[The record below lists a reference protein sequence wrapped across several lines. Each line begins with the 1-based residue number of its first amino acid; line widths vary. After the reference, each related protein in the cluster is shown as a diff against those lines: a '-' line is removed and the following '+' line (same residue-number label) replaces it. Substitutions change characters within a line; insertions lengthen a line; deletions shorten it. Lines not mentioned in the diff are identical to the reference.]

1 MTIASS
7 LHVVTRSIGTAL
19 LLTAM
24 GAPWMAPSAR
34 SADVEPLRVGV
45 KRIVEDLTNGCR
57 GDFKSYCSS
66 VTPGE
71 GRLAFC
77 LVAHADKRS
86 PQCESALSVARR
98 EAETLMKQYVESCEA
113 DIAFLCSGTIPG
125 EGRIAQCLLDHR
137 ASLSQTCGE
146 VADIVETIIFP
157 ASNPAVGGSTTAAI
171 PTAPT
176 SSAPA
181 KEAGAISGAE
191 IIAALDSKVAGII
204 EKGKQGCAADLEKY
218 CSSVTPGEGRL
229 AFCLTAHADKRTPA
243 CESALAVAR
252 SEAESLIN
260 EVDQSIHACSPDVA
274 ALCAGT
280 PPGDGRIAQC
290 LLEQRDALSSACGQV
305 LDKLG
310 NVIFPPRNQA
320 VADSAGPAETTPEAQ
335 SKAASAPSAAQ
346 IIAALD
352 SKVAAI
358 IEKGKQG
365 CAADLEEYCS
375 SVTPG
380 EGRLA
385 FCLTAHADKRT
396 PACESALAVTRS
408 EAETLISEVDRSI
421 QACVP
426 DIASLCAGT
435 QPGEGR
441 IAQCLLEQREALSS
455 RCGEVLDKLDKVIFP
470 PRNKAADASQVPAAT
485 PPESIKEVTAE
496 GLGAAGKTSVALV
509 ALDAKVQGIIEKG
522 KQGCAADLETYCSS
536 VTPGEGR
543 LAFCL
548 TAHADKRSA
557 ACDSALAV
565 ARSEAETLITELNQS
580 IEACSPDVA
589 ALCSGTEP
597 GEGRIAQCLADQ
609 RDMLTEACGQVV
621 DVVGKVVFAPRNQPA
636 VVQAPVSD
644 RAQITTGA
652 VNPVPPAGEKACRT
666 VEASVTDWG
675 QDATK
680 QDARKLLRKQVGA
693 FVAKRGL
700 EDYTAGSG
708 AVACS
713 TDLNLLVAGYYTCKA
728 KTQVCWSAEAQ
739 QEAVRKKEQGAP

>member
-1 MTIASS
+1 MKIASG
-7 LHVVTRSIGTAL
+7 VRWAARSIGAAL
-19 LLTAM
+19 LLTFLC
-24 GAPWMAPSAR
+24 APWAALSAR
-34 SADVEPLRVGV
+34 SAEVEPLRAGV
-45 KRIVEDLTNGCR
+45 KKIVEDLTNGCR

-113 DIAFLCSGTIPG
+113 DIAFLCSGTQPG

-146 VADIVETIIFP
+146 VADIVETIVFP
-157 ASNPAVGGSTTAAI
+157 ASNPAEGGMTTAAI
-171 PTAPT
+171 PTEIT

-181 KEAGAISGAE
+181 NEAGAMSGAE
-191 IIAALDSKVAGII
+191 IIAALDSKVASII
-204 EKGKQGCAADLEKY
+204 EKGAKGCAADLEKY

-229 AFCLTAHADKRTPA
+229 AFCLTAHADKRTLA
-243 CESALAVAR
+243 CEGALAVAR

-260 EVDQSIHACSPDVA
+260 EVDQSIQACSPDIA

-320 VADSAGPAETTPEAQ
+320 VADSAGSAETTPEAQ
-335 SKAASAPSAAQ
+335 PKEASAPSAAQ

-352 SKVAAI
+352 TKVAGI
-358 IEKGKQG
+358 IEKGKKG
-365 CAADLEEYCS
+365 CATDLEQYCS

-396 PACESALAVTRS
+396 PACESALAVARS
-408 EAETLISEVDRSI
+408 EAENLINEVDQSI

-455 RCGEVLDKLDKVIFP
+455 RCGEVLDRLDKVIFP
-470 PRNKAADASQVPAAT
+470 PRNQAADASQAPGVT
-485 PPESIKEVTAE
+485 PPQSLQETTAE
-496 GLGAAGKTSVALV
+496 RLGAADTLSVALV
-509 ALDAKVQGIIEKG
+509 ALNAKVQGIIEKG
-522 KQGCAADLETYCSS
+522 KQGCAADLESYCSS

-557 ACDSALAV
+557 ACESALAL
-565 ARSEAETLITELNQS
+565 ARSEAELLINEINQS
-580 IEACSPDVA
+580 IDACSPDVA

-621 DVVGKVVFAPRNQPA
+621 DVVGKVVFAPRNQPT
-636 VVQAPVSD
+636 VVQAPVSGS
-644 RAQITTGA
+644 AQITTGA

-680 QDARKLLRKQVGA
+680 QDARKLLKKQVGA
-693 FVAKRGL
+693 FVAKRGVKN
-700 EDYTAGSG
+700 YTANSA

-713 TDLNLLVAGYYTCKA
+713 TDLNLLLAGYYTCKA

-739 QEAVRKKEQGAP
+739 QEAVMKKKQGAP

>member
-1 MTIASS
+1 MSTKIASG
-7 LHVVTRSIGTAL
+7 VRMATRSIGAAL
-19 LLTAM
+19 LLTFM

-34 SADVEPLRVGV
+34 SADVEPLRAGV
-45 KRIVEDLTNGCR
+45 KKIIEDLTNGCR

-86 PQCESALSVARR
+86 PQCESALSIARR

-113 DIAFLCSGTIPG
+113 DIAFLCSGTKPG

-137 ASLSQTCGE
+137 ASLSQPCGE
-146 VADIVETIIFP
+146 VADIVETIVFP
-157 ASNPAVGGSTTAAI
+157 ASNPEAAGTSTAAI
-171 PTAPT
+171 PGAVE

-181 KEAGAISGAE
+181 KEAGALSGAE
-191 IIAALDSKVAGII
+191 IINALDTKVAGII
-204 EKGKQGCAADLEKY
+204 DEGKQGCASDLEKY

-252 SEAESLIN
+252 SEAESLID
-260 EVDQSIHACSPDVA
+260 EVDRSIQACSPDIA

-280 PPGDGRIAQC
+280 TPGDGRIAQC
-290 LLEQRDALSSACGQV
+290 LLEQRDALSSSCGQV

-320 VADSAGPAETTPEAQ
+320 VADRAGPAETTSEAQ
-335 SKAASAPSAAQ
+335 PKEASAPSGAD

-352 SKVAAI
+352 TKVAGI

-365 CAADLEEYCS
+365 CAADLETYCS

-396 PACESALAVTRS
+396 LACESALAVARS
-408 EAETLISEVDRSI
+408 EAETLISEVDQSI

-435 QPGEGR
+435 RPGEGR

-455 RCGEVLDKLDKVIFP
+455 NCGEVLDKLDKVIFP
-470 PRNKAADASQVPAAT
+470 PRNKAADASQSPGTT
-485 PPESIKEVTAE
+485 PPESTKEATAAS
-496 GLGAAGKTSVALV
+496 LSPAGKTSAALV
-509 ALDAKVQGIIEKG
+509 TLDAKVQGIIEKG

-557 ACDSALAV
+557 ACESALGV
-565 ARSEAETLITELNQS
+565 ARSEAEMLITEVNQS
-580 IEACSPDVA
+580 IEACSPDIA

-609 RDMLTEACGQVV
+609 RDMLTKACGQVV

-636 VVQAPVSD
+636 VVQASPSGN
-644 RAQITTGA
+644 AQITTGA
-652 VNPVPPAGEKACRT
+652 VNPVPAAGEKACRT

-680 QDARKLLRKQVGA
+680 QDARNLLKKQVGA

-700 EDYTAGSG
+700 KDYTAGSG
-708 AVACS
+708 VVACS
-713 TDLNLLVAGYYTCKA
+713 ADLNLLVAGYYSCKA
-728 KTQVCWSAEAQ
+728 KTQVCWSAETQ
-739 QEAVRKKEQGAP
+739 QDAGVKKE